1 MNSDLNHEADR
12 NLVSAPRRA
21 FMRVL
26 GATAG
31 VFAVPFAPP
40 ASAQAAAQPYR
51 AIALLSPQPGET
63 VHDNR
68 GDLPVEITLVPP
80 LQVALGHRLQLS
92 LDGQPL
98 GPRWDVQ
105 RFVAPGIARGEHT
118 LQASVMAS
126 DGTVLIATKPV
137 PFQLW
142 RASRLFPN
150 RP

>member
-1 MNSDLNHEADR
+1 MNTDRDR
-12 NLVSAPRRA
+12 NRVNAPRRA
-21 FMRVL
+21 FMRAL
-26 GATAG
+26 GATSG

-51 AIALLSPQPGET
+51 AIALLSPQPDET

-68 GDLPVEITLVPP
+68 GDLPVAITLVPP
-80 LQVALGHRLQLS
+80 LQVALGHRLQLL

-105 RFVAPGIARGEHT
+105 RFVAPGIERGEHT
-118 LQASVMAS
+118 LQVSVVAS

-142 RASRLFPN
+142 RASRLFSN
-150 RP
+150 RVTR